1 MQVKLREKMM
11 ADQDTINTQVI
22 IEAHTQEIDGGLI
35 RIQQPGSGTSLPL
48 TITPG
53 TPELNPI
60 EWIASNRELIQ
71 TTLLRYGAILFRD
84 FSVNAAEEFEQFIR
98 AISGG
103 LLTYMER
110 SSPRTHISGNIYTS
124 TDHPPDQSIFLHS
137 ENSYQ
142 RAWPLKLFFYCVTPA
157 TTGGETPIAD
167 TRKILQGI
175 RPEVREQFLRKK
187 VRYTRNFG
195 SDLGLSWQTV
205 FQTDDRAV
213 VEKYCEAAG
222 IEYEWR
228 DHNRLRTRHVRDA
241 VTTHPITKEPVWFNH
256 AIFFHPH
263 SLDPVVREA
272 LLLITY
278 EDDLPYNSSY
288 GDGSAIEQSALDHIL
303 SVYDQETV
311 TFPWRAG
318 DILMLDNMLV
328 AHGRKPYTGPRKIL
342 VGMSELS
349 DSSD

>member
-1 MQVKLREKMM
+1 
-11 ADQDTINTQVI
+11 
-22 IEAHTQEIDGGLI
+22 
-35 RIQQPGSGTSLPL
+35 
-48 TITPG
+48 
-53 TPELNPI
+53 
-60 EWIASNRELIQ
+60 
-71 TTLLRYGAILFRD
+71 
-84 FSVNAAEEFEQFIR
+84 
-98 AISGG
+98 
-103 LLTYMER
+103 
-110 SSPRTHISGNIYTS
+110 
-124 TDHPPDQSIFLHS
+124 
-137 ENSYQ
+137 
-142 RAWPLKLFFYCVTPA
+142 LKLFFYCVTPA